1 MWLERL
7 LMLGVYLPVF
17 RVDVGKGLGF
27 YLENSI
33 IIESH
38 ENVFLWVLF
47 YYS

>member
-1 MWLERL
+1 
-7 LMLGVYLPVF
+7 MLGVYLPVF